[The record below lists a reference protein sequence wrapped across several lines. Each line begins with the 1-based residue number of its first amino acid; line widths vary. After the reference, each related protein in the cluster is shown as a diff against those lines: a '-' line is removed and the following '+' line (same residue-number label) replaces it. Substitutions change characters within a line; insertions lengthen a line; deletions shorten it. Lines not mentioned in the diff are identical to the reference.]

1 MKLKVTND
9 QFSSAQTTKHLTSAD
24 SETMGR
30 SFAYH
35 LTFVKLPIALCSS
48 LAFFLAPSTT
58 SLVTMMTRMPNSR
71 AFAKKDFMEE
81 PDLLVETAEWASPA
95 HVGSVKL
102 VSDAA
107 EEINLVED
115 LITEHIQHLCVVLE
129 STKTVIPT
137 QDKTLWNEILRLK
150 ERAALG
156 CAQSVTYLWNTSPG
170 QGQRQQFV
178 TSTRRRRTR
187 GYAGIS
193 TLFRRPCPTWRPVQ
207 AANHCNPFSRE
218 LGEEFHSCQLRYD
231 FLAIFQ
237 ALRSF
242 TFAEVPVLK
251 TNTSHP
257 KQRNSTKA
265 IVRGRASMSFPT
277 VDGGGLASD
286 MLTAVHEHRL
296 CRAQTISRFARDM
309 SREAGR
315 YASMSKALGK
325 GHLTPNIFRS
335 FMTIYKQV
343 ASINSLLHHGV
354 AKSKFRVLFTHPIS
368 LLMALV
374 TRRVHHDHTEGH
386 EFSLSS
392 TANAFSWGVHP
403 LQLSARLAAHLN
415 DVERTCSWMS
425 GDRTFAASPYVWDVV
440 IPSSKL
446 KLDCTLHLTKVP
458 EFYPTWS
465 TCIEILASIAP

>member
-24 SETMGR
+24 SETMGH

-48 LAFFLAPSTT
+48 LMFFLAPSTT
-58 SLVTMMTRMPNSR
+58 SLVTMMMRTPNSR

-81 PDLLVETAEWASPA
+81 PDLLVETAEWVSPA

-107 EEINLVED
+107 KEINLVED
-115 LITEHIQHLCVVLE
+115 LITEHIQHLCIVLE

-150 ERAALG
+150 ERAALDELL
-156 CAQSVTYLWNTSPG
+156 Y
-170 QGQRQQFV
+170 
-178 TSTRRRRTR
+178 TSTSRSSSNHSFALTSSSSSSS
-187 GYAGIS
+187 IS
-193 TLFRRPCPTWRPVQ
+193 TDHCYPSRSSGVAVKFLFEQGSLEWELESRVVLNQSRTSGIRRQGKDRGSNSSLARVEGELEATQAYPHRSGDRVQ
-207 AANHCNPFSRE
+207 RRGQYKQE
-218 LGEEFHSCQLRYD
+218 LGEEFHSCQLSGSPAQYAD
-231 FLAIFQ
+231 FPRTPAVSC
-237 ALRSF
+237 A
-242 TFAEVPVLK
+242 
-251 TNTSHP
+251 NH
-257 KQRNSTKA
+257 
-265 IVRGRASMSFPT
+265 FPDT
-277 VDGGGLASD
+277 
-286 MLTAVHEHRL
+286 
-296 CRAQTISRFARDM
+296 

-315 YASMSKALGK
+315 YASTSKALGK
-325 GHLTPNIFRS
+325 GHLMPNIFRS
-335 FMTIYKQV
+335 FTTVYKQ
-343 ASINSLLHHGV
+343 
-354 AKSKFRVLFTHPIS
+354 
-368 LLMALV
+368 
-374 TRRVHHDHTEGH
+374 VHHDHTEGH

-392 TANAFSWGVHP
+392 TANAFSWGARP

-425 GDRTFAASPYVWDVV
+425 GDQTFAASPYVWDVI

-465 TCIEILASIAP
+465 TCIEILASIAL